1 MARDFVEDGN
11 KQLEEVRACARAWL
25 WLCEGNMR
33 ACVVLT
39 GCFPSL
45 TRVAGARIPEEQVFI
60 SFLARFSNGARASP
74 ALPSQLASFCSR
86 KKIFIIACI
95 VAIIIGVIIGVYYV
109 TK

>member
-11 KQLEEVRACARAWL
+11 KQLDEVRACARAWL
-25 WLCEGNMR
+25 LLCEGNMR
-33 ACVVLT
+33 VLT

-45 TRVAGARIPEEQVFI
+45 TRVAGARTPEEQVFI

-74 ALPSQLASFCSR
+74 TLPSQLASFCSR

-95 VAIIIGVIIGVYYV
+95 VAIIIGVIVGVYYV